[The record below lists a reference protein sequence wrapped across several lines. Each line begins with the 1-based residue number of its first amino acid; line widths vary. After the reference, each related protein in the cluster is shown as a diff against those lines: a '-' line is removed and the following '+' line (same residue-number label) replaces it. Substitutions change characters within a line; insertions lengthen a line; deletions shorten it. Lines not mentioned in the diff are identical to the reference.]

1 MRVPP
6 SWRLSQMRRLDL
18 IAVTLLLAVPMLF
31 AVLLLG
37 CDGQEATAP
46 RPSVSG
52 AANGSKGRNAEVRI
66 TPESDTLD
74 ALNAT
79 LQLTASAPVTWLSL
93 EPTVVSVDASGQVV
107 SLGSGL
113 GRIEA
118 LGIGGRKADT
128 AEILVRQ
135 LVAAVQVTPDSLDL
149 PQGSVD
155 TLAAVAADANGH
167 AIMNVIVT
175 WVSDLIAIATVSDGV
190 VAGVDTGTTTIRAT
204 VDGVTGT
211 ARVRVVE
218 PPANPYP

>member
-1 MRVPP
+1 MRVRP
-6 SWRLSQMRRLDL
+6 SRRLSQMDRLDL
-18 IAVTLLLAVPMLF
+18 IAVPLLLAVPMLF
-31 AVLLLG
+31 AVLLLA

-46 RPSVSG
+46 GPSLSTAG
-52 AANGSKGRNAEVRI
+52 NGPKGRNAEVRV
-66 TPESDTLD
+66 TPQSDTLD

-79 LQLTASAPVTWLSL
+79 LQLTANAPVTWMSL
-93 EPTVVSVDASGQVV
+93 NPGVATVNASGQVV
-107 SLGSGL
+107 SLASGL

-149 PQGSVD
+149 PQGSMD
-155 TLAAVAADANGH
+155 TLTAVAADANGY
-167 AIMNVIVT
+167 AIMDVFVT

-190 VAGVDTGTTTIRAT
+190 ITGADTGTTTIRAT

>member
-6 SWRLSQMRRLDL
+6 SWRLSQMDRLDL
-18 IAVTLLLAVPMLF
+18 IAVPLLIAVPMLF
-31 AVLLLG
+31 AVLLIA

-46 RPSVSG
+46 GSSLSG
-52 AANGSKGRNAEVRI
+52 VGNGPNGKNAVVRV

-79 LQLTASAPVTWLSL
+79 VQLTANAPVTWLSL
-93 EPTVVSVDASGQVV
+93 NPSVATVDASGQVV
-107 SLGSGL
+107 SLGPGL

-135 LVAAVQVTPDSLDL
+135 LVAAVQVTPDSLDV
-149 PQGSVD
+149 PQESVD
-155 TLAAVAADANGH
+155 TLTAVAADANGY
-167 AIMNVIVT
+167 AIMNVFAT
-175 WVSDLIAIATVSDGV
+175 WVSDLVAIATVSGGV

>member
-1 MRVPP
+1 MRVRP
-6 SWRLSQMRRLDL
+6 SWRLSQMDRLDL
-18 IAVTLLLAVPMLF
+18 IAVPLLLAVPILF
-31 AVLLLG
+31 AVLLLA
-37 CDGQEATAP
+37 CNGQEATAP
-46 RPSVSG
+46 GPSLSG
-52 AANGSKGRNAEVRI
+52 AGNGPKGRNAEVHV

-79 LQLTASAPVTWLSL
+79 LQLTANAPVTWMSL
-93 EPTVVSVDASGQVV
+93 NPSVATVDASGQVV
-107 SLGSGL
+107 SVGSGL

-149 PQGSVD
+149 EQGAVD
-155 TLAAVAADANGH
+155 TLAAVAADANGY
-167 AIMNVIVT
+167 AIVNALVT
-175 WVSDLIAIATVSDGV
+175 WVSDLIAIATVSDGII
-190 VAGVDTGTTTIRAT
+190 AGVDTGTTTIRAT

-218 PPANPYP
+218 PPANPFP